1 MATLNYT
8 TNARRTKAV
17 SLALKDHNAE
27 LAARTPPVP
36 AITANQ
42 YLEYILDNHL
52 DSLVASRD
60 LKRRQRIIS
69 KIMASTEAEQDAIL
83 TQLGLSTE

>member
-1 MATLNYT
+1 MATLSYT
-8 TNARRTKAV
+8 TNAKRTKAV
-17 SLALKDHNAE
+17 ALALKDHNAE
-27 LAARTPPVP
+27 LASKTPPLP
-36 AITANQ
+36 PITTNQ
-42 YLEYILDNHL
+42 YLEYLLDSHL

-60 LKRRQRIIS
+60 LKRRQRVIN